1 MHLELVELLKCPNNH
16 APSVLV
22 ASADEIENR
31 YVTNG
36 LLGCPECLAEYPVR
50 DGVTHFV
57 DGVAAH
63 SVADAGVD
71 SAVDAAVD
79 FAVDRDVAM
88 RLAAQ
93 LGLSPGHTVFA
104 LIGFSVEMALA
115 LREIVPARVL
125 VINPPVLLHS
135 AAFLSAASRTA
146 PFGVVVCGDALPLV
160 PRKFDGIGIAPSH
173 VSETLLDQCVQ
184 ILRPNARLVA
194 PASATV
200 PVGMRELVRD
210 AQVWVAEKDAV
221 ASAPI
226 PLTRR

>member
-57 DGVAAH
+57 VGGAAR

-71 SAVDAAVD
+71 SAVDS
-79 FAVDRDVAM
+79 AVDRDVAM

-115 LREIVPARVL
+115 TREIVPARVL
-125 VINPPVLLHS
+125 VINPPGLLHS

-146 PFGVVVCGDALPLV
+146 PFGAVVCGDALPLV
-160 PRKFDGIGIAPSH
+160 PRKFDGIAIAPSH

-194 PASATV
+194 PASAAV
-200 PVGMRELVRD
+200 PIGMRELVRD

-221 ASAPI
+221 TSAPI